1 MPGHPSIWMHELSW
15 DEIEAQLA
23 MDDVALL
30 PIGATEQHG
39 NHLPLGVDT
48 FVVETVAR
56 RASAAAAAE
65 NVAPLVL
72 APTLAYG
79 RSDHHFGFPGVLS
92 LRSETLAAVLR
103 DLVRSL
109 PESGLSR
116 LFVLNGHGGN
126 DATLRVALADAA
138 ETYPVSVGGAS
149 YWTIAWGAL
158 REEGAD
164 RLGPLP
170 GHAGG
175 FETSLMLAL
184 ADELVQLD
192 LRAGPDPVPTT
203 DDPVA
208 RVVYARRG
216 TMRDLGGTSDDARH
230 ADAELGR
237 RLLGVIV
244 ERTGRAIA
252 DFQRRAS

>member
-1 MPGHPSIWMHELSW
+1 MGDVLELARLTR
-15 DEIEAQLA
+15 DELA
-23 MDDVALL
+23 ALGRETTIVL

-39 NHLPLGVDT
+39 GHLPLGVDT
-48 FVVETVAR
+48 LVVESVAR
-56 RASAAAAAE
+56 AAVGVAATE
-65 NVAPLVL
+65 VVAPLVL

-126 DATLRVALADAA
+126 DSTLRTALADAA
-138 ETYPVSVGGAS
+138 DAYPVIVGGAS
-149 YWTIAWGAL
+149 YWTIAWDAL
-158 REEGAD
+158 RAAGAD
-164 RLGPLP
+164 DLGPLP

-184 ADELVQLD
+184 AEELVHLD
-192 LRAGPDPVPTT
+192 RRAGPEPRTAE
-203 DDPVA
+203 DDPVSRIVFA
-208 RVVYARRG
+208 RQGA
-216 TMRDLGGTSDDARH
+216 MRQAGGTSDDARH
-230 ADAELGR
+230 AAADAGR
-237 RLLGVIV
+237 RLFAVIV
-244 ERTGRAIA
+244 EQVAVAIGE
-252 DFQRRAS
+252 FQRRAA